1 MAANPRRPCILNDSL
16 NRLSNDTIE
25 PVRINDEKGEERKIS
40 GRRATIKEV
49 AAEVGVSAAT
59 VSNAY
64 NRPDQLSPELRE
76 RVFAA
81 AKKLGYAGPDPV
93 ARGLRRGRSG
103 AVGVVYADPLS
114 YAFAD
119 PAAVMFLEGVSQ
131 AAEEAG
137 LGLLL
142 VPAPLREGRNP
153 RTVAEAAVDG
163 FVIYCLAEDDP
174 LVDLALER
182 RLPLVL
188 VEQPPRE
195 GVPSVETDDVAGA
208 RAAAEHLLGLG
219 HESLGVVSFELGRD
233 ASGALADLERQRE
246 ATYRPSRLR
255 LEGYRAAVEDAGL
268 SWEDVPVYEVTENTP
283 EQGRKA
289 AEVLLSME
297 DRPTAMLALSD
308 QLALGVFEAARK
320 LGLSIPEDLS
330 VVGFDDVPEASRT
343 DPPLTTVYQPH
354 VEKGLTAGR
363 MLVAQ
368 LGDEEPRSP
377 GPLPT
382 RLVVRGSTAPPER
395 DR

>member
-1 MAANPRRPCILNDSL
+1 MAATARRPSLLNDLL
-16 NRLSNDTIE
+16 NRLRHDTVVS
-25 PVRINDEKGEERKIS
+25 VRINGENGKKRKIS

-81 AKKLGYAGPDPV
+81 AKKVGYAGPDPV

-142 VPAPLREGRNP
+142 VAAPLREGRNP
-153 RTVAEAAVDG
+153 RSVAEAAVDG

-219 HESLGVVSFELGRD
+219 HERLGVVSFELSRD

-255 LEGYRAAVEDAGL
+255 LEGYRAAVEEAGL
-268 SWEDVPVYEVTENTP
+268 SWEDMPVYEATENTP
-283 EQGRKA
+283 EQGREA
-289 AEVLLSME
+289 AEVLLSLE
-297 DRPTAMLALSD
+297 DRPTAILSLSD
-308 QLALGVFEAARK
+308 QLALGVFEAARMM
-320 LGLSIPEDLS
+320 GLSIPEDLS

-368 LGDEEPRSP
+368 LGDDEPRSP

-382 RLVVRGSTAPPER
+382 RLVVRGSTAPPGMNR
-395 DR
+395 

>member
-1 MAANPRRPCILNDSL
+1 MLCVGVNG
-16 NRLSNDTIE
+16 
-25 PVRINDEKGEERKIS
+25 EKKKSSR
-40 GRRATIKEV
+40 RRATIKEV
-49 AAEVGVSAAT
+49 AAEVGASAAT

-81 AKKLGYAGPDPV
+81 AKRLGYAGPDPV

-153 RTVAEAAVDG
+153 KAVGEAAVDG

-174 LVDLALER
+174 LVDMALER
-182 RLPLVL
+182 RLPVVL

-195 GVPSVETDDVAGA
+195 GAPSVETDDVGGA

-219 HESLGVVSFELGRD
+219 HERLGVVSFELGRD
-233 ASGALADLERQRE
+233 ASGGLAGIERQRE

-255 LEGYRAAVEDAGL
+255 LDGYRAAVEDAGL
-268 SWEDVPVYEVTENTP
+268 SWEDVPVYEAAGNAP
-283 EQGRKA
+283 GQGRIA
-289 AEVLLSME
+289 AGVLLARE
-297 DRPTAMLALSD
+297 PRPTAILALSD
-308 QLALGVFEAARK
+308 QLALGVFEAAK
-320 LGLSIPEDLS
+320 KMGLSIPEDLS

-343 DPPLTTVYQPH
+343 EPPLTTVYQPH
-354 VEKGLTAGR
+354 VEKGLASGR
-363 MLVAQ
+363 LLVAQ
-368 LGDEEPRSP
+368 LRDEEPRSP
-377 GPLPT
+377 EPLPT
-382 RLVVRGSTAPPER
+382 RLVVRGSTAPPKAAA
-395 DR
+395 

>member
-1 MAANPRRPCILNDSL
+1 MAATARQPLLLNDLL
-16 NRLSNDTIE
+16 NRLRDDTIVS
-25 PVRINDEKGEERKIS
+25 VRINGENGKKRKIS

-81 AKKLGYAGPDPV
+81 AKKVGYAGPDPV

-131 AAEEAG
+131 AVEEAG

-219 HESLGVVSFELGRD
+219 HERLGVVSFELGRD

-268 SWEDVPVYEVTENTP
+268 SWEDVPVYEATENTP
-283 EQGRKA
+283 EQGREA
-289 AEVLLSME
+289 AEVLLSLE
-297 DRPTAMLALSD
+297 DRPTAILSLSD
-308 QLALGVFEAARK
+308 QLALGIFEAARK
-320 LGLSIPEDLS
+320 MGLSIPEDLS

-368 LGDEEPRSP
+368 LGGEEPRSP
-377 GPLPT
+377 GTLPT
-382 RLVVRGSTAPPER
+382 RLVVRGSTASPGS
-395 DR
+395 DL

>member
-1 MAANPRRPCILNDSL
+1 MLHMGVN
-16 NRLSNDTIE
+16 
-25 PVRINDEKGEERKIS
+25 GRKKKAF
-40 GRRATIKEV
+40 RRATIKEV

-64 NRPDQLSPELRE
+64 NRPDQLSPQLRE

-81 AKKLGYAGPDPV
+81 ARRLGYAGPDPV

-103 AVGVVYADPLS
+103 AVGAVYADPLS

-153 RTVAEAAVDG
+153 KAVGEAAVDG

-182 RLPLVL
+182 RIPVVL

-195 GVPSVETDDVAGA
+195 GVPSVEMDDVGGA

-219 HESLGVVSFELGRD
+219 HERLGVVSFELGRD
-233 ASGALADLERQRE
+233 ARGGLADLERQRE

-255 LEGYRAAVEDAGL
+255 LEGYRAAVEEAGL
-268 SWEDVPVYEVTENTP
+268 AWGEIPVYEATGNAP
-283 EQGRKA
+283 EQGDIA
-289 AEVLLSME
+289 AGVLLAREPS
-297 DRPTAMLALSD
+297 PTAILALSD
-308 QLALGVFEAARK
+308 QLALGVFEAAKKR
-320 LGLSIPEDLS
+320 GLSVPEDLS

-354 VEKGLTAGR
+354 VEKGLLAGR

-368 LGDEEPRSP
+368 LRGEEPQSP
-377 GPLPT
+377 APLPT
-382 RLVVRGSTAPPER
+382 RLVIRGSTAPPGAGS
-395 DR
+395 DG

>member
-1 MAANPRRPCILNDSL
+1 MAASPRQPLLLNDLL
-16 NRLSNDTIE
+16 NRLSNDTI
-25 PVRINDEKGEERKIS
+25 VAVGINGEDGEERKIS
-40 GRRATIKEV
+40 GRRATLKEV

-131 AAEEAG
+131 AAEEAR

-153 RTVAEAAVDG
+153 GTVAEAAVDG

-219 HESLGVVSFELGRD
+219 HERLGVVSFELGRD
-233 ASGALADLERQRE
+233 ASGSLANLERQRE

-268 SWEDVPVYEVTENTP
+268 SWEVVPVYEATENTP

-289 AEVLLSME
+289 AEVLLSLE
-297 DRPTAMLALSD
+297 ERPTAILSLSD
-308 QLALGVFEAARK
+308 QLALGVFKAARK
-320 LGLSIPEDLS
+320 MGLSIPGDLS

-368 LGDEEPRSP
+368 LGGEEPRSQ

-382 RLVVRGSTAPPER
+382 RLVVRGSTAPPGR

>member
-1 MAANPRRPCILNDSL
+1 VGVNSQKNKFPM
-16 NRLSNDTIE
+16 
-25 PVRINDEKGEERKIS
+25 
-40 GRRATIKEV
+40 RRATIKEV

-64 NRPDQLSPELRE
+64 NRPDQLSPGLRE

-119 PAAVMFLEGVSQ
+119 PAAVMFLEGVSR

-153 RTVAEAAVDG
+153 RAVGEAAVDG

-174 LVDLALER
+174 LVDIALER
-182 RLPLVL
+182 RLPVVL
-188 VEQPPRE
+188 VEQPPRDSA
-195 GVPSVETDDVAGA
+195 PSVETDDVGGA

-219 HESLGVVSFELGRD
+219 HERLGVISFELGRD
-233 ASGALADLERQRE
+233 ASGGLAGLERRRE

-255 LEGYRAAVEDAGL
+255 LEGYAAAVEGAGI
-268 SWEDVPVYEVTENTP
+268 SWEDVPVYEAVQNEP
-283 EQGRKA
+283 EQGRLA
-289 AEVLLSME
+289 AEVLLGRE
-297 DRPTAMLALSD
+297 PRPTAILTLSD
-308 QLALGVFEAARK
+308 QLALGVFEAAKKMR
-320 LGLSIPEDLS
+320 LSIPEDLS

-343 DPPLTTVYQPH
+343 EPPLTTVYQPH
-354 VEKGLTAGR
+354 VEKGLAAGR

-368 LGDEEPRSP
+368 LGGEEPQSP
-377 GPLPT
+377 EPLPT
-382 RLVVRGSTAPPER
+382 RLVVRGSTAPPKTGT
-395 DR
+395 

>member
-1 MAANPRRPCILNDSL
+1 MGVNSQKNKFSM
-16 NRLSNDTIE
+16 
-25 PVRINDEKGEERKIS
+25 
-40 GRRATIKEV
+40 RRATIKEV
-49 AAEVGVSAAT
+49 AAEVGASAAT

-119 PAAVMFLEGVSQ
+119 PAAVMFLEGVSR

-153 RTVAEAAVDG
+153 RAVGEAAVDG

-174 LVDLALER
+174 LVDMALER
-182 RLPLVL
+182 RLPVVL
-188 VEQPPRE
+188 VEQPPRDS
-195 GVPSVETDDVAGA
+195 VPSVETDDVGGA

-219 HESLGVVSFELGRD
+219 HERLGVISFELGRD
-233 ASGALADLERQRE
+233 ASGGLAGLERRRE

-255 LEGYRAAVEDAGL
+255 LEGYAAAVEGAGL
-268 SWEDVPVYEVTENTP
+268 SWEDVPVYEAVQNEP
-283 EQGRKA
+283 EQGRLA
-289 AEVLLSME
+289 AEVLLGRE
-297 DRPTAMLALSD
+297 PRPTAILTLSD
-308 QLALGVFEAARK
+308 QLALGVFEAAKKMR
-320 LGLSIPEDLS
+320 LSIPEDLS

-343 DPPLTTVYQPH
+343 EPPLTTVYQPH
-354 VEKGLTAGR
+354 VEKGLAAGR

-368 LGDEEPRSP
+368 LGGEEPQSP
-377 GPLPT
+377 EPLPT
-382 RLVVRGSTAPPER
+382 RLVVRGSTAPPKTGT
-395 DR
+395 

>member
-1 MAANPRRPCILNDSL
+1 VGVNSQ
-16 NRLSNDTIE
+16 
-25 PVRINDEKGEERKIS
+25 KGHKNKFS
-40 GRRATIKEV
+40 MRRATIKEV

-81 AKKLGYAGPDPV
+81 AKRLGYTGPDPV

-119 PAAVMFLEGVSQ
+119 PAAVMFLEGVSR

-153 RTVAEAAVDG
+153 RAVGEAAVDG

-174 LVDLALER
+174 LVDMALER
-182 RLPLVL
+182 RLPVVL

-195 GVPSVETDDVAGA
+195 GAPSVETDDVGGA

-219 HESLGVVSFELGRD
+219 HERLGVISFELGRD
-233 ASGALADLERQRE
+233 ASGGLAGLERRRE

-255 LEGYRAAVEDAGL
+255 LEGYAAAVEGAGL
-268 SWEDVPVYEVTENTP
+268 SWEDVPVYEAVQNEP
-283 EQGRKA
+283 EQGRLA
-289 AEVLLSME
+289 AEVLLGRE
-297 DRPTAMLALSD
+297 PRPTAILTLSD
-308 QLALGVFEAARK
+308 QLALGVFEAAKKMR
-320 LGLSIPEDLS
+320 LSIPEDLS

-343 DPPLTTVYQPH
+343 EPPLTTVYQPH
-354 VEKGLTAGR
+354 VEKGLAAGR
-363 MLVAQ
+363 TLVAQ
-368 LGDEEPRSP
+368 LGGEEPQSP
-377 GPLPT
+377 ERLPT
-382 RLVVRGSTAPPER
+382 WLVVRGSTAPPKR
-395 DR
+395 GT

>member
-1 MAANPRRPCILNDSL
+1 VS
-16 NRLSNDTIE
+16 
-25 PVRINDEKGEERKIS
+25 VRINGENGKERENS
-40 GRRATIKEV
+40 GRRATLKEV

-64 NRPDQLSPELRE
+64 NRPDQLSPEVRE

-153 RTVAEAAVDG
+153 RSVAEAAVDG

-219 HESLGVVSFELGRD
+219 HERLGVVSFELGRD

-255 LEGYRAAVEDAGL
+255 LEGYRAAVEEAGL
-268 SWEDVPVYEVTENTP
+268 SWEDVPVYEATENTP
-283 EQGRKA
+283 EQGRKS
-289 AEVLLSME
+289 AEVLLSLQ
-297 DRPTAMLALSD
+297 DRPTAILSLSD

-320 LGLSIPEDLS
+320 MGLSIPEDLS
-330 VVGFDDVPEASRT
+330 VVGFDDVPAAHT
-343 DPPLTTVYQPH
+343 ADPPLTTIHQDH
-354 VEKGLTAGR
+354 EEKGRLAGE
-363 MLVAQ
+363 MLLAALRGGATRRVRRVAH
-368 LGDEEPRSP
+368 
-377 GPLPT
+377 
-382 RLVVRGSTAPPER
+382 RLVVRGSTGPPPAPT
-395 DR
+395 

>member
-1 MAANPRRPCILNDSL
+1 MLHVGVN
-16 NRLSNDTIE
+16 
-25 PVRINDEKGEERKIS
+25 GRKKKALK
-40 GRRATIKEV
+40 RATIKEV

-64 NRPDQLSPELRE
+64 NRPDQLSPQLRE

-81 AKKLGYAGPDPV
+81 ARRLGYAGPDPV

-153 RTVAEAAVDG
+153 KAVGEAAVDG

-182 RLPLVL
+182 RMPVVL

-195 GVPSVETDDVAGA
+195 GVPSVEMDDVGGA

-219 HESLGVVSFELGRD
+219 HERLGVVSFELGRD
-233 ASGALADLERQRE
+233 ASGKLADLERQRE

-255 LEGYRAAVEDAGL
+255 LEGYRAAVVEAGL
-268 SWEDVPVYEVTENTP
+268 AWGEMPVYEATGYAP
-283 EQGRKA
+283 EQGGIA
-289 AEVLLSME
+289 AGVLL
-297 DRPTAMLALSD
+297 
-308 QLALGVFEAARK
+308 
-320 LGLSIPEDLS
+320 
-330 VVGFDDVPEASRT
+330 
-343 DPPLTTVYQPH
+343 
-354 VEKGLTAGR
+354 
-363 MLVAQ
+363 
-368 LGDEEPRSP
+368 
-377 GPLPT
+377 
-382 RLVVRGSTAPPER
+382 
-395 DR
+395 

>member
-1 MAANPRRPCILNDSL
+1 VGVN
-16 NRLSNDTIE
+16 
-25 PVRINDEKGEERKIS
+25 S
-40 GRRATIKEV
+40 GKRGFSKRRATVKEV

-81 AKKLGYAGPDPV
+81 AKRLGYAGPDPV

-119 PAAVMFLEGVSQ
+119 PAAVMFLEGVSR

-142 VPAPLREGRNP
+142 VPVPLREGRNP
-153 RTVAEAAVDG
+153 KAVGEAAVDG

-174 LVDLALER
+174 LVDMALER
-182 RLPLVL
+182 RLPVVL

-195 GVPSVETDDVAGA
+195 GGPSIETDDVGGA
-208 RAAAEHLLGLG
+208 RAAAEYLLGLG
-219 HESLGVVSFELGRD
+219 HERLGVVSFELGRD
-233 ASGALADLERQRE
+233 ASGGLADLERRRE

-255 LEGYRAAVEDAGL
+255 LEGYAAAVEGAGFL
-268 SWEDVPVYEVTENTP
+268 WEDVPVYEAVQNAP
-283 EQGRKA
+283 EQGRIA
-289 AEVLLSME
+289 AEVLLAR
-297 DRPTAMLALSD
+297 DPRPTALLTLSD
-308 QLALGVFEAARK
+308 QLALGVFEAAK
-320 LGLSIPEDLS
+320 KMGLSVPRDLS

-343 DPPLTTVYQPH
+343 EPPLTTVYQPH
-354 VEKGLTAGR
+354 VEKGLVAGR

-368 LGDEEPRSP
+368 LHGEEPPSP
-377 GPLPT
+377 EPLPT
-382 RLVVRGSTAPPER
+382 RLVVRGSTAGPKT
-395 DR
+395 DK